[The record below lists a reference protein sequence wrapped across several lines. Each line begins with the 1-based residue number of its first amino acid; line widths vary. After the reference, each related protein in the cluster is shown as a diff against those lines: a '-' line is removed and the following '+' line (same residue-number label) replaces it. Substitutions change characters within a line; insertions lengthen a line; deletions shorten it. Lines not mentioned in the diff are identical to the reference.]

1 MHQQTLK
8 INLIIMIVVRI
19 YLLIKRLLKTIYI
32 KSIIYLANPNTLPD
46 IYRKYYDVKIGKNCV
61 FTGKR
66 ISFGSEPYL
75 IEIGNRVRI
84 TADVKFET
92 HDGGVGL
99 FRDELPGINIFGKIK
114 VGDNSI
120 IMPGV
125 TIGTNV
131 VIGAGSV
138 VTKDIPSNSVA
149 VGVPARVI
157 KHIDDYKAS
166 SLEKAVFIKNSD
178 SNLRK
183 KEILSYFDHK
193 KMT

>member
-1 MHQQTLK
+1 
-8 INLIIMIVVRI
+8 MIVVRL
-19 YLLIKRLLKTIYI
+19 YLLIKRQLKTIYL
-32 KSIIYLANPNTLPD
+32 KSIIYLANPYTLPD
-46 IYRKYYDVKIGKNCV
+46 IYRKYLDVTIGKNCV

-99 FRDELPGINIFGKIK
+99 FRDEFPGINIFGKIK
-114 VGDNSI
+114 VGDNSFIGHNAI

-157 KHIDDYKAS
+157 KHIDEYKAS

-178 SNLRK
+178 SSLRK
-183 KEILSYFDHK
+183 KEILSYYDHK